1 MRKTS
6 LVTISLPPAMIKES
20 TELANTYQ
28 MTRSEFLRAAIRS
41 YTEELKKQQSKK
53 TAWEEKQA
61 LKAIDIAHKELRAGK
76 LKVLQPGDLA
86 KWAAES

>member
-20 TELANTYQ
+20 AELANTYQ
-28 MTRSEFLRAAIRS
+28 MTRSEFLRAAIRNHID
-41 YTEELKKQQSKK
+41 ELKKQQAKK
-53 TAWEEKQA
+53 RAWEEKYV
-61 LKAIDIAHKELRAGK
+61 LKIISRFEKAKKEGK
-76 LKVLQPGDLA
+76 IKTLQPGDLA